1 MAAPVKN
8 MRTIFPAT
16 VTTDTSGTTTTS
28 TTDVDAGVRTTATI
42 TGGTLASVATGAT
55 VTGFVT
61 LAKSLMLQKV
71 VSTFKVRVR
80 LYSTAALRD
89 ADVLRPYSVPPVP
102 FSQHGVICDLY
113 LNTAASLTWLMSP
126 AAEGSNM
133 DDGSGNIYFSIT
145 NLETTT
151 KSLSVTFTYLTMEL

>member
-28 TTDVDAGVRTTATI
+28 TVDVDAGVRTTALVS
-42 TGGTLASVATGAT
+42 GGTLASVATGAT

-61 LAKSLMLQKV
+61 MAKSFMLQQV

-89 ADVLRPYSVPPVP
+89 ADVSRGNSSQIALGT
-102 FSQHGVICDLY
+102 QHGMICDLY
-113 LNTAASLTWLMSP
+113 LDTADKLTWVMSP

-145 NLETTT
+145 NLEATT
-151 KSLSVTFTYLTMEL
+151 KSLSVTFTHLTMEL